1 LSDLIRTD
9 NLTKIYQVGEVE
21 VPALRGINLSIQP
34 REFVAIMGPSGS
46 GKSTFMHLLGC
57 LDRPTSGKY
66 LLEGEDVSSLSREQL
81 AEKRNKK
88 IGFVF
93 QSFNLLSRTSALD
106 NVELPLLYN
115 GLSAKEREQRA
126 RKALQDV
133 GLKGKEKSAPNQLS
147 GGEQQRVAIA
157 RALVNE
163 PSLILADEPTGNL
176 DTKTSFEIMDLL
188 QKLNQKGITI
198 ILITHEKDIAGFA
211 KRNITFRDGRVLT
224 DEKVIS
230 PQSAEE
236 VLANLLPTDEE
247 VEVK

>member
-1 LSDLIRTD
+1 MSDLIRTD

>member
-1 LSDLIRTD
+1 MSDLIRTD

-21 VPALRGINLSIQP
+21 VPALKGINLSIQP

-115 GLSAKEREQRA
+115 GLPSKDREQKA

-133 GLKGKEKSAPNQLS
+133 GLKGKEKSTPNQLS

-198 ILITHEKDIAGFA
+198 ILITHEKDIASFA
-211 KRNITFRDGRVLT
+211 KRNITFRDGKVQR
-224 DEKVIS
+224 DEAVIS
-230 PQSAEE
+230 PKSAEE
-236 VLANLLPTDEE
+236 VLANLLPIDEE
-247 VEVK
+247 MEGK

>member
-1 LSDLIRTD
+1 MSDLIRTD
-9 NLTKIYQVGEVE
+9 NLTKIYSVGELE
-21 VPALRGINLSIQP
+21 VPALRGINLSIEP

-46 GKSTFMHLLGC
+46 GKSTFMNLLGC

-66 LLEGEDVSSLSREQL
+66 FLEEEDVSYFSREQL

-93 QSFNLLSRTSALD
+93 QNFNLLPRTSALD

-115 GLSAKEREQRA
+115 GLSAREREQRA

-176 DTKTSFEIMDLL
+176 DTKTSVEIMDLL

-198 ILITHEKDIAGFA
+198 ILITHEKDIASFA

-224 DEKVIS
+224 DEAVIS
-230 PQSAEE
+230 PQSAEK
-236 VLANLLPTDEE
+236 VLADILPTDEE